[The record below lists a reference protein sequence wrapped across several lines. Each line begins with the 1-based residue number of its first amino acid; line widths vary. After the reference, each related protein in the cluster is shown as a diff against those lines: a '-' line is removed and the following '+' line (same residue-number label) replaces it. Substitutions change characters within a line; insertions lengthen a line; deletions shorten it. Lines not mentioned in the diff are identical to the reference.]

1 MKHHIAA
8 WLIALNFVLASPL
21 HAQAG
26 GFEVVR
32 DDIAAAVASALAD
45 RGAATK
51 ANVIVYGDS
60 NILYRSEEALRVKIQ
75 DLTFNA
81 EARRWNA
88 TMQIN
93 SDTTT
98 LAEVPIQGRYEAVIS
113 VPVITRQANSGDVI
127 ADSDIIMLDVPER
140 NVRKD
145 TILNRDALI
154 GKSPKRSIS
163 RNRPINIS
171 ELTAPIIIKKGTS
184 VTIQYSAPSM
194 HIHTTG
200 KTLEDGSLWETIRV
214 ENINSKRSISARVI
228 SADTVEAN
236 TQIISTQAVSTNAT
250 NAVN

>member
-1 MKHHIAA
+1 MKYHIAA
-8 WLIALNFVLASPL
+8 WLIALSVVLTVPL

-26 GFEVVR
+26 EFEVAR
-32 DDIAAAVASALAD
+32 DDVAAAVAAALAD

-60 NILYRSEEALRVKIQ
+60 DILYRAQEALKVKIQ
-75 DLTFNA
+75 DLAFNT

-88 TMQIN
+88 TMQIV
-93 SDTTT
+93 SDTAT
-98 LAEVPIQGRYEAVIS
+98 LANLPIQGRYEAVIS
-113 VPVITRQANSGDVI
+113 VPVITRQANTGDVI
-127 ADSDIIMLDVPER
+127 SDADIIMLDVPER

-145 TILNRDALI
+145 TILNRDALV

-171 ELTAPIIIKKGTS
+171 ELTAPVIVKKGTS

-214 ENINSKRSISARVI
+214 ENISSKRSISARVI

-236 TQIISTQAVSTNAT
+236 AQTINTNAT
-250 NAVN
+250 DNTAGNAVN